1 MSITFVNQKN
11 DHNYD
16 TVTQH
21 CTSNAKRNPVKL
33 WARLV
38 NRVLDLPE
46 ATIDTTINA
55 FLNKITKRVEYIK
68 SDQIL
73 QSLRWAVDEIGFDAL
88 GFTSDEIGC
97 HSIRSAAAMAMFL
110 NKVKTYT
117 IMLQGRWSSDAFLRY
132 IRKQVKEF
140 SLGVSEA
147 MINPDTYKFYT
158 TPDSL
163 ITFDEEGDPRT
174 VNNPRSLTS
183 SINGS
188 SALSAFTRHHIHD

>member
-1 MSITFVNQKN
+1 MMF
-11 DHNYD
+11 
-16 TVTQH
+16 
-21 CTSNAKRNPVKL
+21 
-33 WARLV
+33 
-38 NRVLDLPE
+38 
-46 ATIDTTINA
+46 A
-55 FLNKITKRVEYIK
+55 FFDMITKRVEYIK

-73 QSLRWAVDEIGFDAL
+73 QSLRWTVDEIGFDAL

-97 HSIRSAAAMAMFL
+97 YFIRSEAAMAMFL

-117 IMLQGRWSSDAFLRY
+117 IMLQGQWSSDAFLRY

-147 MINPDTYKFYT
+147 MINPDTYKFFT

-163 ITFDEEGDPRT
+163 ITFDEEGDQRT

-188 SALSAFTRHHIHD
+188 SALSAFTRHHIYD